1 MTDLSIK
8 NKELNRTWDSLS
20 LAEKSQIMKTAVEN
34 GLTSLSEIKNH
45 FNEFAKGGSISRKE
59 ESTEDIGNMPWY
71 EVYPNPLGN
80 TYAFGGNLYGGG
92 GPVRKDHNYT
102 HVTSLYQA
110 LIDRGIPPQAALEL
124 TNQQVAE
131 GGWNAW
137 YTGDG
142 KRYPTHNGLADHIAS
157 WMTKSYPDTIKA
169 KNFDQFFNG
178 LQHGKNGSYNNKPE
192 YKPNLLNTRPGVKR
206 RINAYRAEQGLPPLT
221 LLNDNPYVPTDT
233 TPSIVTPQE
242 NLVEPIESNIAAY
255 GGELKRGGRK
265 KEVKNYDDWSKKLSN
280 YWHEDLNAHDYDYEK
295 YYNDDPR
302 EAYRQLNHI
311 LAGGEG
317 HFPDEGRSGI
327 YKKSIHPTYPD
338 LEEESWSDN
347 STKFPTSDRQLDE
360 ESSNRIFAYG
370 GNLFAKGGKKNS
382 YSSGN
387 TARALSYLT
396 SRGLSQT
403 GASAI
408 VGVLQAESNLIPSI
422 RAQAKGDNGEGI
434 AQWTGSRKNVFWN
447 TLEKIEPGARKRYG
461 SIVNVPLERQLDVV
475 LKERPTITR
484 AIHNAKDLS
493 TATDIMLRGYE
504 NGGGTL
510 GTMISKDKMD
520 QVYSKWGNGYTTQMN
535 KRLRNAYNLL
545 GMKYNPSAFTFLDSP
560 SRGVS
565 MPGIVADN
573 TTFQVPL
580 PTEMSTDPTT
590 FYKAPTIDL
599 SALRE
604 QPSSTPKDVVVYD
617 PKVERSESMQVL
629 NNTLGLLGQGSLYPK
644 GLSPINNSPQGLLA
658 YVNSIYN

>member
-1 MTDLSIK
+1 M
-8 NKELNRTWDSLS
+8 KERVVYI
-20 LAEKSQIMKTAVEN
+20 KSQ
-34 GLTSLSEIKNH
+34 LPYLPCP
-45 FNEFAKGGSISRKE
+45 R
-59 ESTEDIGNMPWY
+59 
-71 EVYPNPLGN
+71 
-80 TYAFGGNLYGGG
+80 
-92 GPVRKDHNYT
+92 
-102 HVTSLYQA
+102 
-110 LIDRGIPPQAALEL
+110 
-124 TNQQVAE
+124 
-131 GGWNAW
+131 
-137 YTGDG
+137 
-142 KRYPTHNGLADHIAS
+142 
-157 WMTKSYPDTIKA
+157 
-169 KNFDQFFNG
+169 
-178 LQHGKNGSYNNKPE
+178 
-192 YKPNLLNTRPGVKR
+192 R
-206 RINAYRAEQGLPPLT
+206 RI
-221 LLNDNPYVPTDT
+221 
-233 TPSIVTPQE
+233 
-242 NLVEPIESNIAAY
+242 
-255 GGELKRGGRK
+255 
-265 KEVKNYDDWSKKLSN
+265 LSN
-280 YWHEDLNAHDYDYEK
+280 N
-295 YYNDDPR
+295 N
-302 EAYRQLNHI
+302 
-311 LAGGEG
+311 
-317 HFPDEGRSGI
+317 
-327 YKKSIHPTYPD
+327 
-338 LEEESWSDN
+338 
-347 STKFPTSDRQLDE
+347 TKFPISDRQLDE
-360 ESSNRIFAYG
+360 ENPNRVFAYG

-461 SIVNVPLERQLDVV
+461 NIVNVPLERQLDVV

-520 QVYSKWGNGYTTQMN
+520 QIYSKWGNGYNTQMN

-545 GMKYNPSAFTFLDSP
+545 GMKYDPSAFTFFDNP
-560 SRGVS
+560 SSSVS

-604 QPSSTPKDVVVYD
+604 QPSSTPKDVVIYD

-629 NNTLGLLGQGSLYPK
+629 NNTLSLLGQGSLYPK
-644 GLSPINNSPQGLLA
+644 GLLPTSNNPQGLLA
-658 YVNSIYN
+658 YINSIYS